1 MKWIQLLAVPGE
13 KIEQLFYIKT
23 LPSYCKKE
31 SVDSI
36 IKNLLL
42 KSIFDRFWLD
52 EVKKVKEDI
61 TGLFHSKL
69 RLHST
74 IKSSFSQ
81 EPNIVLVQSRNQR

>member
-23 LPSYCKKE
+23 PPSYCKKE
-31 SVDSI
+31 FVDSI
-36 IKNLLL
+36 VKKQV